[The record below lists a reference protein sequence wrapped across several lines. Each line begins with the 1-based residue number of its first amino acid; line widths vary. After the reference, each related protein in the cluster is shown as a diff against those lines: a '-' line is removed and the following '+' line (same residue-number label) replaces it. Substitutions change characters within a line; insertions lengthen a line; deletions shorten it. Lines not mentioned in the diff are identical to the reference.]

1 LPPERVN
8 VDPNL
13 KEPLEKLAQALH
25 RAIEQSEDVDRA
37 LAAIREEGVQ
47 AWLLLEVTVAL
58 GSPPAGGGEAERQM
72 GFADAA
78 SGEASDDWL
87 VEIDSPLEPTSDA
100 DGPLAPRVAPDDRDF
115 LRSIRI
121 RLD

>member
-1 LPPERVN
+1 M
-8 VDPNL
+8 DPNL

-47 AWLLLEVTVAL
+47 AFLLLEVTVAL
-58 GSPPAGGGEAERQM
+58 GSPSTGGKDVERQM
-72 GFADAA
+72 GFADVA
-78 SGEASDDWL
+78 SEDATGDWL
-87 VEIDSPLEPTSDA
+87 VEIDSPLDPPSDA